1 MLHPSIELAL
11 VARLALAVFLAGL
24 IGIERELRQKHAGLR
39 THALVG
45 LGAALFVQVSAYG
58 FGEVLAS
65 GRIVLDPSRVAA
77 QVVSGIGFVGGGL
90 VFVRHAS
97 VRGLTTA
104 GSIWLAAAVGM
115 AAGVGMWIE
124 ASAATVLGFVVI
136 DGMQR
141 LERVLPS
148 GKQSVSALQVTY
160 RDGDGTLEAVTNA
173 CTNHGSD
180 VRDVRISRRGGEPPL
195 AIMNLQ
201 LRRPRSREQVVR
213 AVSEV
218 DGVVEVATG
227 DGMDD

>member
-1 MLHPSIELAL
+1 
-11 VARLALAVFLAGL
+11 
-24 IGIERELRQKHAGLR
+24 
-39 THALVG
+39 VG

-124 ASAATVLGFVVI
+124 ASAATVLGFVVV

-160 RDGDGTLEAVTNA
+160 RDVDGTLEAVTHA

-218 DGVVEVATG
+218 DGVVAVSTG
-227 DGMDD
+227 DGMDE

>member
-1 MLHPSIELAL
+1 MLQPSVELAL
-11 VARLALAVFLAGL
+11 VGRLALAVFLAGL

-45 LGAALFVQVSAYG
+45 LGAALFLEVSAYG
-58 FGEVLAS
+58 FGDVLAS

-77 QVVSGIGFVGGGL
+77 QVVSGIGFIGGGL
-90 VFVRHAS
+90 VFVRRAS

-115 AAGVGMWIE
+115 AAGAGMWVE
-124 ASAATVLGFVVI
+124 ASAATGLGFVVI
-136 DGMQR
+136 AGMQWV
-141 LERVLPS
+141 ERVLPS

-160 RDGDGTLEAVTNA
+160 RDGDGTLEAVTKA

-180 VRDVRISRRGGEPPL
+180 VRDVRINRQGGDPAL

-201 LRRPRSREQVVR
+201 LRRPRERGQVVR

-227 DGMDD
+227 DGMDE